1 MKPYFIIAWV
11 LFALGGGALV
21 YGGEGARAAESPGT
35 SSRETQSAD
44 TETGA
49 HGAHRGEGD
58 RGGMGRHGEGGGHSG
73 MMGGHGEGHG
83 GMMGG
88 HGGMMMG
95 GHGEG
100 GGMKS
105 HMENMEAHMG
115 EMHHRLE
122 EVEQRLQ
129 HIETML
135 EQLLKR

>member
-1 MKPYFIIAWV
+1 LKGIISMKPYFIIAWV

-73 MMGGHGEGHG
+73 MMGGHGEG
-83 GMMGG
+83 
-88 HGGMMMG
+88 
-95 GHGEG
+95 